1 MNKAIV
7 YAITKNIA
15 ISPKKV
21 RPVMDTVRG
30 QSVKTAKTTL
40 TFNQTKAAKA
50 VLKTLNSAV
59 ANAKNNLD
67 LKEENLYISDLRA
80 DEGIFR
86 KTARIVAMA
95 RVSSIIKRT
104 THITVGLSERN
115 KK

>member
-7 YAITKNIA
+7 YAINKNVA

-21 RPVMDTVRG
+21 RPVMDIVRG
-30 QSVKTAKTTL
+30 ANVKQAKTTL
-40 TFNQTKAAKA
+40 TFNNTKAAKEI
-50 VLKTLNSAV
+50 LKTLNSAL
-59 ANAKNNLD
+59 ANAKSNLD

-80 DEGIFR
+80 DEGLFR
-86 KTARIVAMA
+86 RKARIVAMA

-115 KK
+115 K